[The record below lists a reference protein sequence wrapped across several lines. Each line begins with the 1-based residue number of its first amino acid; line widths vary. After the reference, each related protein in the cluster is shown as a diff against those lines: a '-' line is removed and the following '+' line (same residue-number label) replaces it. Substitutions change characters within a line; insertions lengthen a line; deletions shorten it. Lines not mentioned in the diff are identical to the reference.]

1 MRKLR
6 FTPTYNVFVFDRQ
19 RANIGIPSHHNER
32 FYHCQWL
39 ALGVSMENRVRREN
53 RVLNDDEQEG
63 KVPICFSLKK
73 STCTSKDPR
82 DWFCKNIEYTKT
94 YLNSRKTIMGYI
106 NISPPSGLQ
115 RNKGESGGGSDAATA
130 AALAPLSK
138 GRAHIS
144 LACYGTEITDEIL
157 KRGKKCISSGNSK
170 IDKKKNN
177 GRSRKSEST
186 TPTDSAKKGRQRRK
200 SSSKRR

>member
-1 MRKLR
+1 
-6 FTPTYNVFVFDRQ
+6 
-19 RANIGIPSHHNER
+19 
-32 FYHCQWL
+32 
-39 ALGVSMENRVRREN
+39 
-53 RVLNDDEQEG
+53 
-63 KVPICFSLKK
+63 
-73 STCTSKDPR
+73 
-82 DWFCKNIEYTKT
+82 
-94 YLNSRKTIMGYI
+94 MGYI

-177 GRSRKSEST
+177 GRNDMPANFWSEFCKVRNACSSLNCSYFEIKRGDKNLSPVHHN
-186 TPTDSAKKGRQRRK
+186 PTLPS
-200 SSSKRR
+200 

>member
-1 MRKLR
+1 
-6 FTPTYNVFVFDRQ
+6 
-19 RANIGIPSHHNER
+19 
-32 FYHCQWL
+32 
-39 ALGVSMENRVRREN
+39 MENRVRREN

-63 KVPICFSLKK
+63 K
-73 STCTSKDPR
+73 
-82 DWFCKNIEYTKT
+82 
-94 YLNSRKTIMGYI
+94 
-106 NISPPSGLQ
+106 